1 VRPTLNEAPHP
12 AIDALFLEERRYPPP
27 PGLAKEANAQPGIYE
42 RDFVEFWASE
52 ARERVSWSTPFDQVW
67 EWDPPYA
74 RWFLGG
80 RLNACYNCVDRHVEA
95 GRGEKVAFYWGGR
108 PGRGSNRPSS
118 VTPTPPAS
126 WTGGCRWTPAWSAPT
141 STPPAPARSLPMR
154 L

>member
-1 VRPTLNEAPHP
+1 VNEAPHQ

-27 PGLAKEANAQPGIYE
+27 PELAKEANAQPGIYD

-52 ARERVSWSTPFDQVW
+52 ARERVSWSTPVDQVC

-95 GRGEKVAFYWGGR
+95 GRGREGRLLLGGR
-108 PGRGSNRPSS
+108 ARRRPAHDHLRR
-118 VTPTPPAS
+118 PAAS
-126 WTGGCRWTPAWSAPT
+126 Q
-141 STPPAPARSLPMR
+141 
-154 L
+154 